1 MYKEYF
7 GLKENPFDLTPDS
20 SFLYPSKKHQ
30 EALAHLTYGIEAR
43 KGFILIT
50 GEVGAGKTTL
60 CRALL
65 SRVDSNIEVAF
76 VLNSYLNAFEILQAI
91 NEDLGIKTK
100 ARSKK
105 ELVDELNEFLL
116 EQKQKK
122 RNVVVLIDECQ
133 NLPFETLEQ
142 LRMLSNLETEK
153 EKLIQIIMVG
163 QPELQDILNT
173 PELRQL
179 NQRITVRYHL
189 YPLDYNEMVNYIYHR
204 LKIAGSDGSI
214 VFTEKSLK
222 AIYKYSTGVP
232 RIINVVCDNALLAAY
247 VSESKK
253 ITLPLV
259 KKSIGEIKGK
269 KPLKD
274 IESKFLSWSFSLKRV
289 FKAVFVGVICL
300 MTVVS
305 FLYFND
311 IKDSITAY
319 SETVVNARKLYQ
331 TAVNRLRE
339 EKVRIDTI
347 RSIEKSR
354 PTRSV
359 THSVPKQTL
368 NPSIEAAGALL
379 AMWKVNSELVTAIND
394 KYKFEKKLDFE
405 QIALDAGLSSVLT
418 WVDFDTLVKLNL
430 PVLLEVSDTKYIR
443 KYVLLKS
450 VGKSKVVIVDNAK
463 ERLVSVGSINKKFIG
478 NAIIFVRGVVNADEI
493 FYLSSSGKNMKE
505 IQTMLR
511 DLGYYKGIV
520 NGVYDKKFVD
530 VVKRFQNDK
539 GLNPDGII
547 DINTRLALY
556 GVSKDSVVPRLK

>member
-7 GLKENPFDLTPDS
+7 GLNENPFDLTPDS
-20 SFLYPSKKHQ
+20 TFLYPSKKHQ

-65 SRVDSNIEVAF
+65 SRVDRNIEVAF

-189 YPLDYNEMVNYIYHR
+189 YPLDYNEMVDYIYHR
-204 LKIAGSDGSI
+204 LKVAGSDGSV
-214 VFTEKSLK
+214 VFTEKALK
-222 AIYKYSTGVP
+222 AIFKYSKGVP

-253 ITLPLV
+253 ITYPLV
-259 KKSIGEIKGK
+259 KKSIEEIKGK

-274 IESKFLSWSFSLKRV
+274 IESGFLSWSFSMKRV
-289 FKAVFVGVICL
+289 LKGVFIGVLCL
-300 MTVVS
+300 MSVVS

-311 IKDSITAY
+311 IKESITTY
-319 SETVVNARKLYQ
+319 SDTVVNARKLYQ

-347 RSIEKSR
+347 RSVERSR
-354 PTRSV
+354 PIRRPVVQRKT
-359 THSVPKQTL
+359 
-368 NPSIEAAGALL
+368 NPSVGAVGALL
-379 AMWKVNSELVTAIND
+379 SLWKVDGELIAAIND
-394 KYKFEKKLDFE
+394 KYKFEKKLDFQ
-405 QIALDAGLSSVLT
+405 QIALDAGLSSVMT

-430 PVLLEVSDTKYIR
+430 PVLLEVSDKKCIR
-443 KYVLLKS
+443 KYLLLKS
-450 VGKSKVVIVDNAK
+450 VGKSKAVIVDGDK
-463 ERLVSVGSINKKFIG
+463 ERLLPVGYIRKKFIG
-478 NAIIFVRGVVNADEI
+478 NAIIFVRGVVNSDEI
-493 FYLSSSGKNMKE
+493 FYLSSTGKNMKE
-505 IQTMLR
+505 IQTMLKK
-511 DLGYYKGIV
+511 LGYYKGSV
-520 NGVYDKKFVD
+520 DGVYDEKLVG
-530 VVKRFQNDK
+530 VVKRFQRDK

-556 GVSKDSVVPRLK
+556 GGIKNNKVPRLK